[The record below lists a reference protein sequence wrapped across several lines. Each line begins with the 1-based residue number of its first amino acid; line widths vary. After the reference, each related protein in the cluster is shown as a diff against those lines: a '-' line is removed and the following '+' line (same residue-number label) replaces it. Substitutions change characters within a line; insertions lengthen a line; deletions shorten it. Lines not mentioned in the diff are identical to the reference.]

1 MMEKYSCWMIDFNR
15 FLEDRSQMVVFKQMK
30 QREWSHSPEYQKG
43 HTQRKETDDL
53 SLQHQEKLQIWVH
66 MAIGEEATNRWLIES
81 LFMDPVAYVL
91 EVHFFSCL
99 LLLFHFIRILMCTS
113 LVKRKVLFQRDY
125 QIKEDWGYRVD
136 VGLQSDA
143 LLILTF
149 RKFQRSE
156 KLLIPL

>member
-15 FLEDRSQMVVFKQMK
+15 FLDRSQMVVFKQMK

-43 HTQRKETDDL
+43 HPQRKETDDL

-81 LFMDPVAYVL
+81 LFMEPVAYGP
-91 EVHFFSCL
+91 L
-99 LLLFHFIRILMCTS
+99 LLLPPSSVPLYPHLDMYLLSKKEGSFP
-113 LVKRKVLFQRDY
+113 KRLPDQRS
-125 QIKEDWGYRVD
+125 RVD

-149 RKFQRSE
+149 QKFRHSE